1 MNFLADECC
10 DAGLVTDLRSDG
22 HDVAYVLEGQTGIS
36 DDEVLQN
43 AFVAGVAHPVPRTQV
58 YFSRCRLG

>member
-10 DAGLVTDLRSDG
+10 EAGLVTGLRSDG

-43 AFVAGVAHPVPRTQV
+43 AFVAGRILLTEDKDFVNL
-58 YFSRCRLG
+58 FID